1 MNRTWIVA
9 ASVCIASSAA
19 AQQPTEGDKGSAK
32 ALMQSGLKLFAAK
45 DYLGALAVFRDA
57 YARFPSGKILLNIGT
72 TLIKLD
78 RPAEA
83 ANAYQRYLDSPDADA
98 AKKDEALRVLAELDK
113 KVAVLE
119 VTVVPANAEVQL
131 NTEDWRPAADVK
143 RTRVMPGEITITAR
157 RNDYK
162 PAARVVTARAG
173 SSVGAQL
180 ALELV
185 PIATTTT
192 PIDTGAGGGG
202 SPTSIGKSFEPT
214 RTSRF
219 GAIVLAHID
228 PSNKGAAVVAG
239 LTAAVHER
247 VQVRAAAILGPYF
260 GGYVGGSFA
269 VLTGR
274 VRPIVAV
281 AMPVFRS
288 EGWRV
293 AVRGAGG
300 VEVQL
305 NRHITVLAELGVE
318 HLFNPEDSVDSPTMF
333 IPAVGVTA
341 RL

>member
-1 MNRTWIVA
+1 LNRTWIVA
-9 ASVCIASSAA
+9 ASIVCVASSAA
-19 AQQPTEGDKGSAK
+19 AQPTEGDKGSAK
-32 ALMQSGLKLFAAK
+32 ALLQSGLKLFAAK

-72 TLIKLD
+72 TLVKLD

-98 AKKDEALRVLAELDK
+98 AKKDEALRVLADLDK

-131 NTEDWRPAADVK
+131 GTEDWRPAADVK
-143 RTRVMPGEITITAR
+143 RTRVMPGESTITAR

-173 SSVGAQL
+173 GSVTASL
-180 ALELV
+180 TLELV
-185 PIATTTT
+185 PIAITTT
-192 PIDTGAGGGG
+192 PTDTGGGG
-202 SPTSIGKSFEPT
+202 TSSTTSIGATFDRNQP
-214 RTSRF
+214 SRF

-228 PSNKGAAVVAG
+228 PSNQGAAGVAG
-239 LTAAVHER
+239 VTAGVHER

-305 NRHITVLAELGVE
+305 NRHITVIGELGVE
-318 HLFNPEDSVDSPTMF
+318 HLFNPEDSVDSPTLF
-333 IPAVGVTA
+333 IPALGVTA